1 MQAEEIRRK
10 IASFPSWH
18 YQFDLK
24 GNLTPIR
31 REALINRHRQRKMY
45 FFDPLVNLVGGSLS
59 GKRVLDLGCN
69 AGFWSLCAAE
79 AGCDYVLGIDGRQT
93 LLDQANFVF
102 EANEIQTDRYDFVT
116 GNLFDVDFRRF
127 GNFDIVLCLGLMY
140 HTSKHVE
147 LMEKISEVN
156 SDLLVIDTT
165 LSMLP
170 GSCLELQ
177 HDRDLE
183 RPTAAVDYELVMHPT
198 WEAVHDLVHQFGY
211 SVVTL
216 KPDFEDYEGTYDYQ
230 DGKRRAFFCA
240 KRTDVSRVSGE
251 VEQAPPGTP
260 PESVRRRKGSGRA
273 GGRRDRPEGGRT
285 RGTQPD

>member
-1 MQAEEIRRK
+1 VQGEEIRRK

-24 GNLTPIR
+24 GNLTPIWQEDR
-31 REALINRHRQRKMY
+31 VNRHRQRKRY
-45 FFDPLVNLVGGSLS
+45 FFDPLVDLVGGSLA

-79 AGCDYVLGIDGRQT
+79 AGCDYVLGIDGRQSHI
-93 LLDQANFVF
+93 DQANFVF
-102 EANEIQTDRYDFVT
+102 EVNEIQTDRYDFVT
-116 GNLFDVDFRRF
+116 GNLFDVDLGQF
-127 GNFDIVLCLGLMY
+127 GSFDIVLCLGLMY
-140 HTSKHVE
+140 HISKHMV

-156 SDLLVIDTT
+156 NDILVIDTT

-170 GSCLELQ
+170 GSVLEIR
-177 HDRDLE
+177 HDRNLE
-183 RPTAAVDYELVMHPT
+183 KPKASVDYELVMHPT

-216 KPDFEDYEGTYDYQ
+216 KPEFEDYEGAFDYQ

-240 KRTDVSRVSGE
+240 KQTDISRVSGE

-260 PESVRRRKGSGRA
+260 PESVRRWQKRGRGSGRRA
-273 GGRRDRPEGGRT
+273 RPEGGRT
-285 RGTQPD
+285 RETRPD